1 MSSQGTSTNNAKVLS
16 GIRIVDFTWVRAG
29 PWATRWLG
37 ALGAEGIK
45 VEGPLR
51 EFGRGFGA
59 QGTPP
64 GIDPSLNSNG
74 HFNDTNANKLS
85 LSMNVRSP
93 RGMEII
99 RNLISVSDVVVEN
112 YSAKVLENWGL
123 GYEELKKLKPDIV
136 YVSMSGFGHT
146 GRDKHYTTFGPSA
159 QALSGMTFASG
170 LPGEQPAGWGWS
182 YLDDTGG
189 MYIAFNVLSAIY
201 HRKMTGEGQHVD
213 MGQMIMG
220 ATLNGSAL
228 LDITINGRSSEREG
242 YPSGNRSHWPG
253 SPMLNNYR
261 DRTVAPH
268 NTYRTKPEGYN
279 DWCVIA
285 CFSDEEWR
293 VLVEL
298 MGSPTWAL
306 DKKFDTVLGRLNNQE
321 ELDIGIESW
330 TKTLE
335 KYDVMQK
342 CQESGVRCMPVQ
354 SNEDRAENDPQLRD
368 RGMYQEVDHPVL
380 GTWRLQNA
388 PFKMH
393 ESPAVN
399 YRHGPLIGQDNV
411 EVIEGI
417 LGMTH
422 EELRSG
428 YDDGTF
434 WPQELD
440 KFPYQEE
447 FLS

>member
-1 MSSQGTSTNNAKVLS
+1 
-16 GIRIVDFTWVRAG
+16 
-29 PWATRWLG
+29 
-37 ALGAEGIK
+37 
-45 VEGPLR
+45 
-51 EFGRGFGA
+51 
-59 QGTPP
+59 
-64 GIDPSLNSNG
+64 
-74 HFNDTNANKLS
+74 
-85 LSMNVRSP
+85 
-93 RGMEII
+93 
-99 RNLISVSDVVVEN
+99 
-112 YSAKVLENWGL
+112 
-123 GYEELKKLKPDIV
+123 
-136 YVSMSGFGHT
+136 
-146 GRDKHYTTFGPSA
+146 
-159 QALSGMTFASG
+159 
-170 LPGEQPAGWGWS
+170 

-201 HRKMTGEGQHVD
+201 NRKMTGEGQHVD

-440 KFPYQEE
+440 KFPYQKE